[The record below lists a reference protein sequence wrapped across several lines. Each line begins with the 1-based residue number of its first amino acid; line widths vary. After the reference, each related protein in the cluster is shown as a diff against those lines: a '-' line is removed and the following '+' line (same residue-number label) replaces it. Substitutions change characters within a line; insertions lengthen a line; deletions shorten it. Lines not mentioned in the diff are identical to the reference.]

1 MLISRFSGLILS
13 LQYPTTF
20 LANLNCSMYKLG
32 GGGGLLP
39 IKPKTT
45 ANFKFGT
52 GFLFFCFFFFG
63 FSILANFDWFNG
75 FLLSGSCW
83 LK

>member
-32 GGGGLLP
+32 EGGLLP
-39 IKPKTT
+39 KKAKTT
-45 ANFKFGT
+45 ANFKLGT
-52 GFLFFCFFFFG
+52 GFFLVFPFWP
-63 FSILANFDWFNG
+63 ILIG
-75 FLLSGSCW
+75 LTGSC
-83 LK
+83 

>member
-20 LANLNCSMYKLG
+20 LANLNCRMYKLG
-32 GGGGLLP
+32 EGGLLP
-39 IKPKTT
+39 KKTEDYR
-45 ANFKFGT
+45 KFQT
-52 GFLFFCFFFFG
+52 WDWFFYG